1 MHRATI
7 GCAVALLLAGCES
20 PPPPRRRPHVEPPDV
35 PVVDGGTRRCAL
47 RSDAPGEVSRGADP
61 GRMRIA
67 WNGEHWAVVWS
78 ETIDNEPAVFFARI
92 DADGSRPRPPLRV
105 SERRTYASAPA
116 VCWNQTAWS
125 VFFTG
130 GLREV
135 GDLYQARV
143 TSRGSAV
150 GRPWRMT
157 RGERLDIDPAVATT
171 GTTTGLVWS
180 AREADQRWSVYGKVL
195 DRWDRPSA
203 PLTLMRNSSLALGPA
218 ELIWTGQEW
227 AAAYVTAGQEV
238 FGVEL
243 ARLDGIGQ
251 LRGSVRRM
259 TDARIGDVSAERR
272 FAIAWNGQRYGLAW
286 SELRDGQR
294 RLYFRW
300 VSARGNPLSD
310 ARELGVEGEVA
321 TSPALAAVGDGT
333 LLLAWES
340 EREGDRRVAVSL
352 LDEEG
357 NPQREPV
364 TLRGVEGIA
373 TQPALAVS
381 ADAVGVATRS
391 RRGISFHRVTL
402 GNCRR

>member
-1 MHRATI
+1 
-7 GCAVALLLAGCES
+7 
-20 PPPPRRRPHVEPPDV
+20 
-35 PVVDGGTRRCAL
+35 
-47 RSDAPGEVSRGADP
+47 
-61 GRMRIA
+61 
-67 WNGEHWAVVWS
+67 
-78 ETIDNEPAVFFARI
+78 
-92 DADGSRPRPPLRV
+92 
-105 SERRTYASAPA
+105 
-116 VCWNQTAWS
+116 
-125 VFFTG
+125 
-130 GLREV
+130 
-135 GDLYQARV
+135 
-143 TSRGSAV
+143 
-150 GRPWRMT
+150 
-157 RGERLDIDPAVATT
+157 
-171 GTTTGLVWS
+171 
-180 AREADQRWSVYGKVL
+180 
-195 DRWDRPSA
+195 
-203 PLTLMRNSSLALGPA
+203 
-218 ELIWTGQEW
+218 
-227 AAAYVTAGQEV
+227 
-238 FGVEL
+238 
-243 ARLDGIGQ
+243 
-251 LRGSVRRM
+251 M

-300 VSARGNPLSD
+300 VSARGNPLSA
-310 ARELGVEGEVA
+310 ARELGVEGEVS